1 MTRRSII
8 DELSEQISKVLPQ
21 VSAAGEEVR
30 ETVRGAVKQSLAKM
44 DLLTREEFDAQT
56 RALKRAEERI
66 EELEAAVKALEQH
79 LPR

>member
-1 MTRRSII
+1 MAKRSII
-8 DELSEQISKVLPQ
+8 DELSEQISKVMPQ

-44 DLLTREEFDAQT
+44 DLLTREEFEAQT

-66 EELEAAVKALEQH
+66 AELEEAVKALETH
-79 LPR
+79 LTR

>member
-30 ETVRGAVKQSLAKM
+30 ETVRGAVKQSLSKM

-66 EELEAAVKALEQH
+66 EELETAVKALETQIK
-79 LPR
+79 R

>member
-30 ETVRGAVKQSLAKM
+30 ETVRGAVKQSLSKM
-44 DLLTREEFDAQT
+44 DLLTREEFEAQT
-56 RALKRAEERI
+56 RALQRAEERLD
-66 EELEAAVKALEQH
+66 ELEQAVIALEAH
-79 LPR
+79 LRR